1 MRIITIKTK
10 CQLPKRLKASP
21 YPAKPRRSKYT
32 VNQITCQ
39 TIIVQTQEVLW
50 ISNLGLWILYY
61 WKHLILQYFQS
72 YLLSCNL
79 PQQWLDIGFAHSL
92 ILPWCRNWQSWQSQL
107 AKKARLKRGLME
119 KHAQAQKKC
128 RLPLKTIYG
137 VVRLLLS
144 IYFAKTKHNQ
154 VQLWAHESYKKYKN
168 DKNSHN
174 RTRTIFLWH
183 KIVWSSSP
191 CLVRAADNVT

>member
-1 MRIITIKTK
+1 MRIITSKTK
-10 CQLPKRLKASP
+10 CQLPKRLQASP

-39 TIIVQTQEVLW
+39 PIIVQTQEVLW
-50 ISNLGLWILYY
+50 ILNLGLWILYN

-107 AKKARLKRGLME
+107 AKKARFKRGLME

-154 VQLWAHESYKKYKN
+154 IQLW
-168 DKNSHN
+168 SHCF
-174 RTRTIFLWH
+174 TEGAKSTKMIKTHTTELEQSFY
-183 KIVWSSSP
+183 
-191 CLVRAADNVT
+191 DTE